1 MSYVGN
7 TIKEFNQATVDTL
20 KRDDLFVVSIP
31 DRYSNKIYNS
41 RSIVFDDLLND
52 IKKDL
57 IKYCEFGSM
66 FNEESSDYSLTN
78 HKHDIPNDY
87 NASDYNY
94 ISVSYSQ
101 SPTKTDYDKI
111 NICNYMINGNISSIY
126 IDRQVIHVPDYTK
139 PRIGDLKFV
148 GYSNLQE
155 IDENTDI
162 NGWVYPDGKKR
173 LASKWPEVG
182 NKFGSVVDGKFTVP
196 ILSDFIKPMN
206 VDGEK
211 SNVPYSFPLRN
222 HTHRINGSVYGN
234 ISVTYELSI
243 GRSGD
248 GGPLFHGH
256 RTNVKKGD
264 AIIADNFSLEIVLSS
279 LTSNLEITPTD
290 ILGDPHPTYV
300 NTPVMIY
307 IGRKE
312 G

>member
-1 MSYVGN
+1 MSYTGN
-7 TIKEFNQATVDTL
+7 TINEFNQATIDTL
-20 KRDDLFVVSIP
+20 NYDDLFAVSIP

-41 RSIVFDDLLND
+41 RSITFYNLLTN
-52 IKKDL
+52 IKNDL
-57 IKYCEFGSM
+57 IRYCGFGSM
-66 FNEESSDYSLTN
+66 FNEESSDYSLSN

-87 NASDYNY
+87 NASDYNH

-101 SPTKTDYDKI
+101 SPTETDCDKI

-126 IDRQVIHVPDYTK
+126 IDKQVIHVPDYSK
-139 PRIGDLKFV
+139 PQIGDLIFV

-196 ILSDFIKPMN
+196 ILSDFIKPMT
-206 VDGEK
+206 VDGAR
-211 SNVPYSFPLRN
+211 SNVPYSYPLRN
-222 HTHRINGSVYGN
+222 HTHQINGSVYGTIN
-234 ISVTYELSI
+234 VTYELSI
-243 GRSGD
+243 GRTGD

-256 RTNVKKGD
+256 TSTIKKGD
-264 AIIADNFSLEIVLSS
+264 AIITDNFSCEIDLSS
-279 LTSNLEITPTD
+279 LTSNLDIEPTV
-290 ILGDPHPTYV
+290 IQGDPHPTYV